1 MELINFPIERINHFL
16 DRHTFSVALETALG
30 LNQDWGRITVKIK
43 LTGVRPMISV
53 GEWKDFIEY
62 TMYIEDID
70 SDFGKQV
77 LRILF
82 SSSNGDYVI
91 SNDDTRFYF
100 LTSQI
105 GSVLSRFLKFFDI
118 DNFVSCKRIVY
129 NLDNK
134 DTKTVTEGRR
144 PNVNPNLFGENLD
157 YIVEK
162 LVEDVMSVY
171 QKGKTGSTA
180 LPEDFG
186 SEMVYEFPD
195 ISGVFSVNVNII
207 DNPNIKGIEVD
218 GEFNDEDTI
227 DIEIQKG
234 VEITERDVKDLE
246 YELNEIIVHE
256 LVHMIQLNLGYKFR
270 KKDPEQPYKYYSQK
284 HELEAQIAGFK
295 RRARLENKP
304 FEELLKNWLKKYV
317 HRHRMNEKEVIKLS
331 KLILSLI

>member
-1 MELINFPIERINHFL
+1 MKLINFPIETINYFL
-16 DRHTFSVALETALG
+16 DRHTFSLPLETALG
-30 LNQDWGRITVKIK
+30 LNQDWGRVTVKIK

-62 TMYIEDID
+62 TMYVEDID
-70 SDFGKQV
+70 TDFGKQV
-77 LRILF
+77 LGILF
-82 SSSNGDYVI
+82 SSSDGDYVI

-118 DNFVSCKRIVY
+118 DNFVRCNRIVY
-129 NLDNK
+129 NLNK
-134 DTKTVTEGRR
+134 KNTNPVTEGRR
-144 PNVNPNLFGENLD
+144 PNVNPNLFEEHLD
-157 YIVEK
+157 YVVEK
-162 LVEDVMSVY
+162 LVEDVMSVF
-171 QKGKTGSTA
+171 QKEKTGTFA

-186 SEMVYEFPD
+186 SDMVYEFPD
-195 ISGVFSVNVNII
+195 ISGVFSVNVKLVE
-207 DNPNIKGIEVD
+207 NPDITGIEVD

-234 VEITERDVKDLE
+234 LEITERDVKELE
-246 YELNEIIVHE
+246 YELNEILVHE

-270 KKDPEQPYKYYSQK
+270 KKDPEQPYKYYSQR

-317 HRHRMNEKEVIKLS
+317 HRHRLTEKEVIKLT